1 MSMVEK
7 KELIFLT
14 NIMLHVR
21 EQRPTYSYSKVAEK
35 GRMYFPIENTKT
47 ESGTQIKDGADF
59 SLTIPLPQDLM
70 DRVNK
75 GEAILMM
82 PKGGIPVFAG
92 QDTREFV
99 ERMNRK
105 ERRELIHRSRP
116 NPRWKK

>member
-1 MSMVEK
+1 MVEK
-7 KELIFLT
+7 KEFIFLT

-21 EQRPTYSYSKVAEK
+21 EQRQTYSYSRVAEK

-47 ESGTQIKDGADF
+47 ESGTQIKDGTDF
-59 SLTIPLPQDLM
+59 SLAIPLPQDLM

-82 PKGGIPVFAG
+82 PKGGIPIFAG

-99 ERMNRK
+99 GRMNRK